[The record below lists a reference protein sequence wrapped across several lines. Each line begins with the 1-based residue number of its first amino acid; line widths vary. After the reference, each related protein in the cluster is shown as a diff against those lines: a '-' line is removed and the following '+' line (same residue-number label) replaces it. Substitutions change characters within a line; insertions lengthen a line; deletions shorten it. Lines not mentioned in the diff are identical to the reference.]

1 MFALEFM
8 RNAYLAGSLISLVCG
23 IVGVFVMA
31 RRLSFLTHTL
41 SEIGFSG
48 ASFGIWIG
56 IPPLN
61 GMLFFTLLSAIFTG
75 KLGKRKEQS
84 DAATSA
90 VSALF
95 MGLGVLFLSLSNKNS
110 SYATNIL
117 FGSIVGISSSEVY
130 QIVFLALAVLFIMI
144 LLYRRL
150 KFTSFDPEGAGIVYK
165 HENILSI
172 LFLVILAMSV
182 SISAQIV
189 GSLLVFVLITLP
201 AASAQNF
208 CKSVFGE
215 IVFST
220 ILALIGTWLGLY
232 LSYVTNWPVTF
243 FIALFEA
250 IVFVFS
256 LAGKQI
262 IQRI

>member
-8 RNAYLAGSLISLVCG
+8 RNAYVAGTLVALVCG
-23 IVGVFVMA
+23 LVGVFAMA

-48 ASFGIWIG
+48 ASFAIWIG
-56 IPPLN
+56 VAPLN

-75 KLGKRKEQS
+75 KLNKRKEQS
-84 DAATSA
+84 DAVTSA

-117 FGSIVGISSSEVY
+117 FGSIVGIDQAEVN
-130 QIVFLALAVLFIMI
+130 QILLLAIAVLAAML

-150 KFTSFDPEGAGIVYK
+150 KFTSFDPEGASIIYK
-165 HENILSI
+165 HENFLSI
-172 LFLVILAMSV
+172 LFLIILALSV

-201 AASAQNF
+201 AASSQNF
-208 CKSVFGE
+208 CRSVSGQ
-215 IVFST
+215 IAASMT
-220 ILALIGTWLGLY
+220 LALLGTWTGLY

-243 FIALFEA
+243 FISSFETA
-250 IVFVFS
+250 AFLLS
-256 LAGKQI
+256 LLGK
-262 IQRI
+262 RLMFRA